1 MKNFLSFILIITLV
15 VTLVGCSGNL
25 SLYKSGTQ
33 YLYGE
38 KYFYQIYSLKET
50 GNQSSVVN
58 ISFKRLEGSYV
69 YDLYVQGYSS
79 VGYVME
85 GDYHNLQLTVIESG
99 ESLTLPKGTI
109 DVSSSN
115 DYFIHI
121 VFSSELCKETKIQFV
136 LSK

>member
-1 MKNFLSFILIITLV
+1 MKKFLSFILIIALG
-15 VTLVGCSGNL
+15 VTLVGCSGNI

-50 GNQSSVVN
+50 GNQTDVVN

-69 YDLYVQGYSS
+69 YDLYVKGYSS
-79 VGYVME
+79 VSYVME
-85 GDYHNLQLTVIESG
+85 GDYHNLELSVIESG

-109 DVSSSN
+109 DVSSVN
-115 DYFIHI
+115 DYFVHI
-121 VFSSELCKETKIQFV
+121 VFSSELCKELRLEFI